1 MPEQDRNEYYR
12 QWREKNR
19 DKTRA
24 ASQRH
29 RDKHTEEERERCR
42 AKAVV
47 YRSTHKGRADRL
59 ISGAKRRATA
69 IGVPFD
75 LDLDWLIK
83 RLVAGVCE
91 VTGVPFV
98 IKPGR
103 HIHAPSLDRKDPKL
117 GYTKDNVRV
126 TLWCFNAAK
135 GTGTDQDVL
144 IMAQALVLKNAN

>member
-1 MPEQDRNEYYR
+1 MTETDRKDYYR
-12 QWREKNR
+12 QWASQNR
-19 DKTRA
+19 DKLRA
-24 ASQRH
+24 ASQRY
-29 RDKHTEEERERCR
+29 RDKHTDEERERCR

-47 YRSTHKGRADRL
+47 YRTTHKGRADRL
-59 ISGAKRRATA
+59 ISGAKRRAAA

-75 LDLDWLIK
+75 LDLQWLIE
-83 RLVAGVCE
+83 RLDAGVCE

-98 IKPGR
+98 IKAGR
-103 HIHAPSLDRKDPKL
+103 HLHAPSLDRHDPKL

-144 IMAQALVLKNAN
+144 IMARALVMKNAN

>member
-1 MPEQDRNEYYR
+1 MTDTTRTEYHR

-24 ASQRH
+24 AQKRF
-29 RDKHTEEERERCR
+29 RDKHSDAERERSR
-42 AKAVV
+42 EKAVV
-47 YRSTHKGRADRL
+47 YRTTHKGRADRL
-59 ISGAKRRATA
+59 ISGAKRRAAA

-75 LDLDWLIK
+75 LDLQWLVEK
-83 RLVAGVCE
+83 LEAGVCE

-98 IKPGR
+98 ITSGR
-103 HIHAPSLDRKDPKL
+103 HSFAPSLDRNDPAL

-144 IMAQALVLKNAN
+144 VMAQAMVLKNAN